1 MNDIKP
7 GDIKQSL
14 EAIKKLCTGD
24 FDYETVLD
32 VGSGEGLHADAF
44 LYYEKKVTAVDFGT
58 SKYYLKRKNHM
69 NVEFMIGDF
78 NKIDFGDKRYDCVWC
93 SHILEHQKNV
103 GQFLEKVISLTSD
116 RGYICITVPPL
127 KRNIV
132 GGHVTLWNAG
142 LLLYNLVS
150 AGLDCSEAMV
160 KTYGYNIS
168 VIVKKKL
175 FKMPDNLDCDVGDI
189 EKLSNYFPKGCKK
202 QNFNGD
208 IQSLNWE

>member
-1 MNDIKP
+1 MNMKNKKIT
-7 GDIKQSL
+7 QSI
-14 EAIKKLCTGD
+14 EAIRKLCLGE
-24 FDYETVLD
+24 FNFKTVLD

-44 LYYEKKVTAVDFGT
+44 LYYKKKVTAVDFGT
-58 SKYYLKRKNHM
+58 SKYYLKRKNDM
-69 NVEFMIGDF
+69 NVEFIVGDF
-78 NKIDFGDKRYDCVWC
+78 NKIDFGDRKFDCVWC

-103 GQFLEKVISLTSD
+103 GQFLKKVISLTSD
-116 RGYICITVPPL
+116 DGYICITVPPL
-127 KRNIV
+127 KHYIV

-175 FKMPDNLDCDVGDI
+175 FKMPNNLDCDVGDI
-189 EKLSNYFPKGCKK
+189 EKLSKYFPKGCKR
-202 QNFNGD
+202 QNFDGR
-208 IQSLNWE
+208 IESLNW

>member
-1 MNDIKP
+1 MNSIKP
-7 GDIKQSL
+7 GDIKQSR
-14 EAIKKLCTGD
+14 EAIKKLCLGD
-24 FDYETVLD
+24 FKYETVLD
-32 VGSGEGLHADAF
+32 VGSGEGVHSDAF
-44 LYYEKKVTAVDFGT
+44 LYYKKKVTAVDFAT
-58 SKYYLKRKNHM
+58 SKYFLKRKNDM
-69 NVEFMIGDF
+69 NVEFIIGNF
-78 NKIDFGDKRYDCVWC
+78 NDIDFGDRKFDCVWC
-93 SHILEHQKNV
+93 SHILEHQRNV

-116 RGYICITVPPL
+116 NGYICITVPPL

-175 FKMPDNLDCDVGDI
+175 FKMPNNLDCDVGDI
-189 EKLSNYFPKGCKK
+189 EKLSNYFPKGCKT
-202 QNFNGD
+202 QGFNGD
-208 IQSLNWE
+208 IQSLNW